1 MRIRLIFAF
10 FVFSAAAQASSS
22 LRVGNQVLSI
32 GDSAVRVTELL
43 GKPSYKSHGH
53 SPRSS
58 SPRSNSRS
66 SNSRSSR
73 SRRSRATANATSKE
87 AGGEKWQ
94 YRRGDRITIVT
105 MVDGKVSDIE
115 DERR

>member
-1 MRIRLIFAF
+1 MRICLIIAL

-22 LRVGNQVLSI
+22 LRVGNELLSI
-32 GDSAVRVTELL
+32 GDSAVCVTELL

-53 SPRSS
+53 S
-58 SPRSNSRS
+58 SRS
-66 SNSRSSR
+66 SRSRSSR
-73 SRRSRATANATSKE
+73 SRRSRATANTTTKA

-94 YRRGDRITIVT
+94 YRRGDRVTIVT

-115 DERR
+115 DDRL